1 MRRAYRRR
9 DLQQASRNSRG
20 CSRGALHRTLLS
32 SRLCRAALAKLSL
45 PPHQATLQVHSV
57 NGLLHNGR
65 DCPKGSVTQLCNND
79 ELVICERIFKWESA
93 SVEAVIVDARSTLL
107 SFFLS

>member
-1 MRRAYRRR
+1 MRIVVETCSKLHATVEVAPEAPYIVRSCPA
-9 DLQQASRNSRG
+9 ASAAQPWLNS
-20 CSRGALHRTLLS
+20 
-32 SRLCRAALAKLSL
+32 LC